1 MSKPFTYID
10 MINYGIPVKL
20 ILSWMIV
27 LLPFISF
34 SQVQQP
40 GTQPD
45 TTKNR
50 IILID
55 YIGKYIED
63 TEGPETVKWIS
74 QEVQFR
80 IDSTY
85 IYADSA
91 VIFGEDRIFAY
102 GNVVIQ
108 QGDSLNVF
116 TDTLYYY
123 KATDIADLR
132 GEVTLEQGTKQ
143 LWTKNLVYHLGDRYG
158 EYSEGGVMV
167 DKSLQVSS
175 KRGIYYAGE
184 EEVVFKDSVVVLHPE
199 FNLAA
204 DSMKYRGAESTVL
217 FTGPTN
223 IYTPSAKIYCESGYY
238 NLITETAEFNS
249 NAQYAGDQKKATADT
264 IRYLAGNKEVVM
276 LGHVLVEE
284 ADKQIDASSLRYLE
298 KTGETWIYGE
308 PAIYKDSTRSINSPE
323 IFYNE
328 KTSQVSTKGYGV
340 ISDGDLLMRA
350 ENSVFDQATGM
361 GMATGRVMWSDTAQD
376 IGIRSDT
383 IQYSKKSDYVLAYG
397 ATRPIFYTLVEG
409 DTLFIAADTLN
420 MMNETDSME
429 VADTNRIIRAYH
441 DVRLF
446 KSDMA
451 GRSDSL
457 SFNTRDSLFTFFGQP
472 VLWADTTQF
481 SADTIEMS
489 IKNKQIHDII
499 LTQKAM
505 IVSELYQLYYDQIK
519 GKTII
524 AHFDSSEIKEMW
536 VTGNAESVY
545 YTRDDDDAFIG
556 VNQTICSKMFFTFLQ
571 GQIHILK
578 YYGDNSSKMMPMAEV
593 NHDTLR
599 LEGFQW
605 RSTERPLTVNDLL
618 K

>member
-34 SQVQQP
+34 GQVQPP

-204 DSMKYRGAESTVL
+204 DSMKYRGAEST
-217 FTGPTN
+217 
-223 IYTPSAKIYCESGYY
+223 A
-238 NLITETAEFNS
+238 
-249 NAQYAGDQKKATADT
+249 
-264 IRYLAGNKEVVM
+264 
-276 LGHVLVEE
+276 
-284 ADKQIDASSLRYLE
+284 
-298 KTGETWIYGE
+298 
-308 PAIYKDSTRSINSPE
+308 
-323 IFYNE
+323 
-328 KTSQVSTKGYGV
+328 
-340 ISDGDLLMRA
+340 
-350 ENSVFDQATGM
+350 
-361 GMATGRVMWSDTAQD
+361 
-376 IGIRSDT
+376 
-383 IQYSKKSDYVLAYG
+383 
-397 ATRPIFYTLVEG
+397 
-409 DTLFIAADTLN
+409 
-420 MMNETDSME
+420 
-429 VADTNRIIRAYH
+429 
-441 DVRLF
+441 RL
-446 KSDMA
+446 
-451 GRSDSL
+451 
-457 SFNTRDSLFTFFGQP
+457 
-472 VLWADTTQF
+472 
-481 SADTIEMS
+481 
-489 IKNKQIHDII
+489 
-499 LTQKAM
+499 
-505 IVSELYQLYYDQIK
+505 
-519 GKTII
+519 
-524 AHFDSSEIKEMW
+524 
-536 VTGNAESVY
+536 
-545 YTRDDDDAFIG
+545 
-556 VNQTICSKMFFTFLQ
+556 
-571 GQIHILK
+571 
-578 YYGDNSSKMMPMAEV
+578 
-593 NHDTLR
+593 
-599 LEGFQW
+599 
-605 RSTERPLTVNDLL
+605 
-618 K
+618 